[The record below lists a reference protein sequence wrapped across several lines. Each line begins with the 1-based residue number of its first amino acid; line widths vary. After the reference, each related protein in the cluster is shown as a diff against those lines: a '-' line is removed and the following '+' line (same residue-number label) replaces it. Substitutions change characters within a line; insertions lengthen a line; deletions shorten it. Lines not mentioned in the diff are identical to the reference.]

1 MVKLDGK
8 RGTFGL
14 WTEQLKSLGGWNS
27 ISIQSCEILC
37 KKTSLLQ
44 LRFVKTTHII
54 FNEYYMI
61 FRIFGWA
68 VHIMYLKFDLGFFI
82 LPFTIS

>member
-27 ISIQSCEILC
+27 IFMQSCELLC
-37 KKTSLLQ
+37 KKTSLL
-44 LRFVKTTHII
+44 LLCFGKTTHII
-54 FNEYYMI
+54 FNKHYIM
-61 FRIFGWA
+61 FHNFGRS

-82 LPFTIS
+82 LPFTI